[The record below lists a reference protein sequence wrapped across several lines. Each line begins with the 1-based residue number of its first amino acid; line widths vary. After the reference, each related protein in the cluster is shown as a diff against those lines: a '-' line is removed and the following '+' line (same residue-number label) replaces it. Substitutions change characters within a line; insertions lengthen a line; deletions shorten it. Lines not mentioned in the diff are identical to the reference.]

1 MLVLEMNAAPQDN
14 DKVTANWIFQ
24 SMREYPKECIIAL
37 LCLAVATLWGA
48 NMYANT
54 QSASK
59 QSESLERIVSMQQDN
74 GKVQAE
80 NLRVQ
85 TQQTEVLRGIKD
97 ELRET
102 RTTIGDHTRRI
113 ETIESKLNHD

>member
-1 MLVLEMNAAPQDN
+1 
-14 DKVTANWIFQ
+14 
-24 SMREYPKECIIAL
+24 MREYPKECIIAL
-37 LCLAVATLWGA
+37 LCLAVATLYGA
-48 NMYANT
+48 NVLANT
-54 QSASK
+54 QSADK

-85 TQQTEVLRGIKD
+85 AQQTEILRGIKD

-102 RTTIGDHTRRI
+102 RSTIGDHTRRI
-113 ETIESKLNHD
+113 ENIESKLNHD

>member
-1 MLVLEMNAAPQDN
+1 
-14 DKVTANWIFQ
+14 
-24 SMREYPKECIIAL
+24 MREYPKECIIAL
-37 LCLAVATLWGA
+37 LCVAVSTLWAA
-48 NMYANT
+48 NMWANHE
-54 QSASK
+54 SSEK
-59 QSESLERIVSMQQDN
+59 QNQSLERIVSMQQDN

-85 TQQTEVLRGIKD
+85 AQQTEVLRGIKD

-113 ETIESKLNHD
+113 ETIESKLK